1 MSVKCLWHW
10 YLLSKS
16 FNPLAQIFGLVS
28 MLQHFFF
35 FFTWR
40 WSTVNQVFVPDKFVC
55 EPNICK
61 HDQEPSG
68 VTVKLQILRAWKNLP
83 WAFFFEAAKRLVTLT
98 PSPSVNV
105 CHNTF
110 IFITDAAGREAR
122 IFICPRQIF
131 CWSDRAGSYRRGRL
145 STVDPLVLT
154 SLDQPLLILKMSL
167 FYKASY
173 LNNEVNRTE
182 PSPSVSVP
190 WSYP

>member
-1 MSVKCLWHW
+1 MSVKCLWNW

-16 FNPLAQIFGLVS
+16 FNPLAQIFGLES

-40 WSTVNQVFVPDKFVC
+40 WSTVNQVFVPDKFLC

-68 VTVKLQILRAWKNLP
+68 VSVNFTNITSLKNLP
-83 WAFFFEAAKRLVTLT
+83 WAYFFEVAKSLVTIT

-105 CHNTF
+105 SHKTF

-122 IFICPRQIF
+122 IFICPRQVF

-145 STVDPLVLT
+145 STVDLLVLT
-154 SLDQPLLILKMSL
+154 SLDQPLLILKML
-167 FYKASY
+167 FYF
-173 LNNEVNRTE
+173 LQNEL
-182 PSPSVSVP
+182 PQWGGQLYWAFPFS
-190 WSYP
+190 